1 MIVRGEV
8 FDTALDIEISGGNP
22 RVLVLNRFYLP
33 VHITSVKR
41 AVSLLYM
48 DIAVGVDHEYQT
60 YSWEQLL
67 DGDLDNDKSSSF
79 YFLRT
84 VHRDVPIPKVVVL
97 NEFDRRPPQNV
108 KFSRAQVF
116 MRDRFTCQYCAK
128 TLPKQ
133 KLNIDHVVPR
143 VAGGKTI
150 WENVVTSCHPCNRRK
165 GGRTPAQAGMHL
177 LTHPHKPSVSPLFNA
192 LKQINAV
199 WKPFLFQNESS
210 ERFE

>member
-8 FDTALDIEISGGNP
+8 FETAFDIDVSGSNP
-22 RVLVLNRFYLP
+22 RVLVLNRCYLP
-33 VHITSVKR
+33 IHITTLKR
-41 AVSLLYM
+41 AVSLLYL

-67 DGDLDNDKSSSF
+67 DGDLPDDKSEHF
-79 YFLRT
+79 YYLRT
-84 VHRDVPIPKVVVL
+84 ITREVPVPKVVVL
-97 NEFDRRPPQNV
+97 TDFDKRPPQNV

-116 MRDRFTCQYCAK
+116 VRDHFTCQYCAK

-143 VAGGKTI
+143 MAGGKTI

-165 GGRTPAQAGMHL
+165 GGRTPTQAGMNL
-177 LTHPHKPSVSPLFNA
+177 ISNPRRPNVSPLLTA
-192 LKQINAV
+192 LRTMNAV
-199 WKPFLFQNESS
+199 WKPFLFQNESP
-210 ERFE
+210 EGAR